1 MPKLKLSMKLEFF
14 LFIVI
19 FSFPS
24 MLVFA
29 DSTDEP
35 NSLFIEGF
43 KYFVMGDFEKAISY
57 FDRVLEIDPTHLS
70 ALARK
75 GEALEKLGK
84 VKDAISYFDKVTDID
99 LDYANEQGTL
109 YLDKILSFDNQ
120 NVNALYKKG
129 KSLGRYNNTLDLAI
143 SYFDT
148 VLDLEPKHVNALYG
162 KGEAYFQYEDFKQ
175 AILFYDKALDLDAN
189 HVGALSSKG
198 YALANLG
205 NFEESNIYTD
215 KALAI
220 EPDNVDALY
229 KKGSALLVQNNSDE
243 ALLYFY
249 KALKIDPNHNQ
260 SDIKFS
266 VITGNIPYKVLDGFV
281 EVWVRDSQG
290 SLVAHLK
297 VRNLTHIDHQI
308 FNETINEWPI
318 KEIINRNGKDYEVH
332 QKEEILVIKKRYME
346 GGASDYGVYFPEV
359 DSPFGIIHA
368 SYWQYQVEVGD
379 AVTVKRTVF
388 KPI

>member
-1 MPKLKLSMKLEFF
+1 M
-14 LFIVI
+14 

-29 DSTDEP
+29 DSTNET
-35 NSLFIEGF
+35 NSPFIEGVKF
-43 KYFVMGDFEKAISY
+43 FVMGDFEKAISY
-57 FDRVLEIDPTHLS
+57 FDKVLETDPTNLN
-70 ALARK
+70 ALVRK

-84 VKDAISYFDKVTDID
+84 VQDAISYYDKVTDID
-99 LDYANEQGTL
+99 LDYTNEQGTL
-109 YLDKILSFDNQ
+109 YLDKILLFDNQ

-129 KSLGRYNNTLDLAI
+129 KSLALFNNTLDLAN

-148 VLDLEPKHVNALYG
+148 VLELEPKHANALYG
-162 KGEAYFQYEDFKQ
+162 KGEVYFQLEDFKQ
-175 AILFYDKALDLDAN
+175 AISFYDKALEIDAN

-198 YALANLG
+198 YALAKID
-205 NFEESNIYTD
+205 NFEESNLYTD

-229 KKGSALLVQNNSDE
+229 KKASALLVQNNSDVS
-243 ALLYFY
+243 LLYFY
-249 KALKIDPNHNQ
+249 KALKIDPKHYQ
-260 SDIKFS
+260 SEIKLG
-266 VITGNIPYKVLDGFV
+266 ILADTIPQKTLDGFV

-290 SLVAHLK
+290 SLVSYLK
-297 VRNLTHIDHQI
+297 VRNLTHMDHQI

-318 KEIINRNGKDYEVH
+318 KEIINRDGKDYEVH
-332 QKEEILVIKKRYME
+332 QQEEVLHIEKRYLN
-346 GGASDYGVYFPEV
+346 GGAKDFGIYFPE
-359 DSPFGIIHA
+359 SKSQIGIIHA
-368 SYWQYQVEVGD
+368 SYWQYEVDVGD